1 MVTWFAQL
9 QQELKT
15 ENLPAFYS
23 FSFVPQ
29 IDSTNRVVKQW
40 GKEGAF
46 EGRVLIACSQTA
58 GRGRLGRSFF
68 SPDSGIYLSVLLRPD
83 LSPKETLR
91 LTTAAAVAV
100 AQALGESAQI
110 KWVNDVF
117 LKGKKVCG
125 VLTESALTGKNLDY
139 AVVGI
144 GLNLWQPT
152 QGFPQDLQQIAGPIF
167 DTKPTEKQVAELVG
181 KILTRFYECYQNIFD
196 PAILEVYQKRNLLQ
210 GKTVT
215 AGKVCGR
222 VVGIAPDFSLQ
233 LQEKNGKIHT
243 VQAGEATIGSATFK
257 ENELC

>member
-1 MVTWFAQL
+1 MVTWFERL

-29 IDSTNRVVKQW
+29 VDSTNRVVKQW
-40 GKEGAF
+40 GKEGVP
-46 EGRVLIACSQTA
+46 EGEVLIACSQTA

-100 AQALGESAQI
+100 AQAIGETAQI

-117 LKGKKVCG
+117 LNGKKVCG
-125 VLTESALTGKNLDY
+125 ILTESALLGATLDY

-152 QGFPQDLQQIAGPIF
+152 YGFPQDLQQIAGSIF
-167 DTKPTEKQVAELVG
+167 DTIPTEKKVAELVS
-181 KILTRFYECYQNIFD
+181 KILARFYECYQNLFD
-196 PAILEVYQKRNLLQ
+196 HAILEIYQKRNLLQ
-210 GKTVT
+210 GKPVTV
-215 AGKVCGR
+215 GNVSGR

-233 LQEKNGKIHT
+233 LQDKNQQIHT
-243 VQAGEATIGSATFK
+243 VQAGEATIGSAAFK
-257 ENELC
+257 ENERC